1 MTNRYLGFILL
12 AGAALL
18 AACAPV
24 ARAPAPAPQPVP
36 PAVPAPPA
44 PVPTPAPAPGPLA
57 CATLDIAAVG
67 DIMLGSDFPE
77 DVLPPDDG
85 RGLLAAVAP
94 ELRAADL
101 TFGNLEGVLMD
112 GGEPVKKC
120 QDPKVCY
127 LFRSPARY
135 ARTLADAGFDVMSL
149 ANNHA
154 RDFGEAGRSASMA
167 ALDAAGIRHSGR
179 IGDIAS
185 WEQGGRRIALVA
197 FSFTSGSHP
206 LNDLAGARALVG
218 ELKAGHDLVI
228 VSFHGGAEGG
238 DATQLPFTTERFFG
252 EDRGD
257 VVVFGR
263 AMVDAG
269 AALVLGHGPHVPRA
283 IEAWNG
289 HLIAYSL
296 GNFATYFGISIAGP
310 KGYAPILR
318 ATLDGEGRL
327 VSGRIVSAIQQRPD
341 GLRPDPG
348 QQAGRLIRSLTETDL
363 RGGGLLFDADGGFRP
378 ATPPPACT
386 AAAP

>member
-1 MTNRYLGFILL
+1 MMGRRPGLIVL
-12 AGAALL
+12 AVAVLL
-18 AACAPV
+18 AACAP
-24 ARAPAPAPQPVP
+24 ATRPPPAAPQPVATA
-36 PAVPAPPA
+36 PAAEPVPAPM
-44 PVPTPAPAPGPLA
+44 PVPGPPA
-57 CATLDIAAVG
+57 CTTLDIAAVG

-77 DVLPPDDG
+77 DRLPPDDG

-94 ELRAADL
+94 ELRAADIA
-101 TFGNLEGVLMD
+101 FGNLEGVLMD

-120 QDPKVCY
+120 QDPKVCF

-135 ARTLADAGFDVMSL
+135 AHTLADAGFDVMSL

-154 RDFGEAGRSASMA
+154 RDFGEAGRSSSMA

-185 WEQGGRRIALVA
+185 WEQAGRRIALVA

-218 ELKAGHDLVI
+218 ELRADHDLVI

-238 DATQLPFTTERFFG
+238 DATHLPFGTEHFFG

-269 AALVLGHGPHVPRA
+269 AALVIGHGPHVPRA
-283 IEAWNG
+283 IEVWNG
-289 HLIAYSL
+289 HLVAYSL
-296 GNFATYFGISIAGP
+296 GNFATWFGISIAGP
-310 KGYAPILR
+310 KGYAPLLR
-318 ATLDGEGRL
+318 ATLDDGGRL
-327 VSGRIVSAIQQRPD
+327 VSGRIVSALQERPG
-341 GLRPDPG
+341 GLRLDPA
-348 QQAGRLIRSLTETDL
+348 QQAARLIRSMTEADL

-378 ATPPPACT
+378 ATAAPACGT
-386 AAAP
+386 PP